1 MEIFRLWLWLQALRP
16 APRRVDAR
24 ERVRAV
30 AGILTQSDLVAALA
44 RVDRLRASGKRRP
57 SID

>member
-1 MEIFRLWLWLQALRP
+1 MEIFRLWLWLQAFRP

-44 RVDRLRASGKRRP
+44 RVDRL
-57 SID
+57 